1 MFTKEDLINYLS
13 DIQTMETNMRDTYAE
28 LFKMVDDPEVKKV
41 FLALKKAEESHK
53 GIVEELRKKAIQSNL
68 SD

>member
-1 MFTKEDLINYLS
+1 MFTREDLINYLS
-13 DIQTMETNMRDTYAE
+13 DIQMMETNMRDTYTE
-28 LFKMVDDPEVKKV
+28 LSKIVDDPEVKKV

-53 GIVEELRKKAIQSNL
+53 DIVEELRKKTIQNSL